1 MYKRFLGIFL
11 MGLVIKMMDDYIDK
25 EIDLLKGQWNLSLI
39 FKNAI
44 LPYALLL
51 LIFSLYFNFLKQ
63 SLSLL
68 PVIFWEWPV
77 S

>member
-1 MYKRFLGIFL
+1 MYKDFWYLPDGTCH
-11 MGLVIKMMDDYIDK
+11 KMMDDYIDK

-51 LIFSLYFNFLKQ
+51 LIFSLYFNF
-63 SLSLL
+63 SEA
-68 PVIFWEWPV
+68 VTIFCCQLF
-77 S
+77 SGNGQ